1 MTQKIHFITF
11 GNNRFK
17 RSKKRICQEAR
28 KSGWFDTITCY
39 SPENI
44 SKEFKEKHNNIIN
57 ESFGAG
63 YMIWKY
69 DIIPQKLN
77 EINENDILIYLDAGC
92 TINVLA
98 EKRFREYTD
107 LLNKDDKGIISF
119 QMCTDLVPEYVWTVH
134 EIFKFYNIE
143 KNSEIYKSNQYLS
156 GILIMKKNDHLRL
169 ILDKCNEILNHNNL
183 LITNYYVEDNKR
195 KNIEFKDNRH
205 DQSILSIIRKKYGSI
220 VLKDET
226 YWSKNDRP
234 DFKNDKAKVSPFWAT
249 RIKK

>member
-11 GNNRFK
+11 GNDRFQ

-28 KSGWFDTITCY
+28 KTNWFDSITCY

-57 ESFGAG
+57 DSFGAG

-69 DIIPQKLN
+69 DIIPKKLS

-92 TINVLA
+92 TINQKA
-98 EKRFREYTD
+98 HKRFREYID
-107 LLNKDDKGIISF
+107 LLNKNDKGIISF
-119 QMCTDLVPEYVWTVH
+119 QMCTDPVPEYVWTVS

-143 KNSEIYKSNQYLS
+143 NNNEIYNSNQYLS
-156 GILIMKKNDHLRL
+156 GILIMKKCEHLKL
-169 ILDKCNEILNHNNL
+169 ILDKCIEILNHNNL
-183 LITNYYVEDNKR
+183 VITNQYVEKNK
-195 KNIEFKDNRH
+195 KENKDFKDNRH
-205 DQSILSIIRKKYGSI
+205 DQSILSVVRKKYNSI
-220 VLKDET
+220 VLPDET
-226 YWSKNDRP
+226 YWAKNDRP
-234 DFKNDKAKVSPFWAT
+234 DFKNDKAKISPFWAT